1 MAALFKTRFQSTDF
15 EMIRTVSTASKATTT
30 QHPATVIAN
39 LPDLPDLPDR
49 VTSTVIGGVQQK
61 QQHNPETL
69 GKHGSAALAKHLDAV
84 REKIRRIAQKS
95 SGSSK

>member
-30 QHPATVIAN
+30 QHPATV
-39 LPDLPDLPDR
+39 LTDLPDLSDR

-61 QQHNPETL
+61 QQHDPETL

-95 SGSSK
+95 TGSSK